1 MLGRVPQSGWV
12 LGRPRIAMAF
22 VNLSLL
28 LGTMLIGVPIMLHL
42 VMRQKPKQLVF
53 PAIRFIQKRHE
64 SNRRTLRLR
73 HWLLL
78 LLRCLVVA
86 LAALALARP
95 SVSSNLF
102 GNWIIITG
110 LALLSLLIGTLL
122 LVGLFTRQGRLLL
135 AGLAVVGA
143 AALAALG
150 TMLIGTLRQSDAS
163 LIGDRQA
170 PVAVVML
177 FDSSP
182 RMLYRRDNSTRLEQA
197 QEMAEGVVRELPPD
211 SQIAVLDSRAIAPVF
226 SLDLSAALKALERVQ
241 ITGAPRP
248 FDQLLGNA
256 LQLLEQ
262 SSLKRKEIYVYTDLT
277 AAAWELNDAA
287 RLRQQ
292 FQEAKDVGLYLIDV
306 GVEEPHNVAI
316 GALQL
321 SAEMMPE
328 NSQLTIR
335 TTVSCIGPGGKQAV
349 ELLVEDLDPT
359 LPMVQESKLVL
370 PTARVQS
377 RHEVELADNGT
388 ETVEFSVGGLAI
400 GTRHAIVRLVN
411 QDVLPIDD
419 QRYLTA
425 VVRPPWL
432 ILVVAPGDVNTSG
445 LVEAIAPYQHRVENR
460 AAYECLVITP
470 EEIPNHSLPDFAAV
484 ALLDPTPLPASSWA
498 KLGTY
503 VRDGGQL
510 AVFLGPE
517 AGDGSAF
524 HATEALELLP
534 GKLGHQYRAPGRDVY
549 LAPHSYEHP
558 ILRPFRSIQSAVPW
572 NEYPVFRHWS
582 LQDLAGDA
590 EVILRFGDQQPA
602 LLERRVGRGT
612 VLTMT
617 TPITEV
623 ERPGGRQAW
632 NELAAAND
640 WPRFILVNQI
650 IRYLTQHD
658 AGPFNFEAGQGVVL
672 ANPADQDP
680 ARYLLFTPS
689 GETQP
694 VQARDDK
701 VTIRTTETP
710 GIYRLKGERGG
721 PMIRGFAVNLPA
733 SASRLERTTPAQLD
747 TLLGADR
754 YQLARDQQQLVRVQ
768 GRQREGREFFPF
780 LVTLVVATL
789 ILEQL
794 LANRFYRDTV
804 AGSS

>member
-1 MLGRVPQSGWV
+1 M
-12 LGRPRIAMAF
+12 
-22 VNLSLL
+22 
-28 LGTMLIGVPIMLHL
+28 
-42 VMRQKPKQLVF
+42 
-53 PAIRFIQKRHE
+53 
-64 SNRRTLRLR
+64 
-73 HWLLL
+73 
-78 LLRCLVVA
+78 
-86 LAALALARP
+86 
-95 SVSSNLF
+95 
-102 GNWIIITG
+102 
-110 LALLSLLIGTLL
+110 LLIGTLL

-135 AGLAVVGA
+135 AGLAIVGA
-143 AALAALG
+143 ATLAALG
-150 TMLIGTLRQSDAS
+150 TTLIGTLRQSDAS

-292 FQEAKDVGLYLIDV
+292 FQEAQDVGLYLIDV
-306 GVEEPHNVAI
+306 GVEEPHNVAL

-321 SAEMMPE
+321 SAEMMSE

-388 ETVEFSVGGLAI
+388 EPVEFSVGGLAI
-400 GTRHAIVRLVN
+400 GTRHAIVRLVH

-432 ILVVAPGDVNTSG
+432 ILVVAPVDVNTSG

-470 EEIPNHSLPDFAAV
+470 EEIPNHGLPDFAAV
-484 ALLDPTPLPASSWA
+484 VLLDPTPLPASSWA

-534 GKLGHQYRAPGRDVY
+534 GRLGHQYRAGT
-549 LAPHSYEHP
+549 
-558 ILRPFRSIQSAVPW
+558 
-572 NEYPVFRHWS
+572 
-582 LQDLAGDA
+582 
-590 EVILRFGDQQPA
+590 
-602 LLERRVGRGT
+602 RRVPGSPQLRT
-612 VLTMT
+612 SDPACVSLD
-617 TPITEV
+617 PVRRSV
-623 ERPGGRQAW
+623 ERVPRVSPLESAGLGR
-632 NELAAAND
+632 
-640 WPRFILVNQI
+640 
-650 IRYLTQHD
+650 
-658 AGPFNFEAGQGVVL
+658 
-672 ANPADQDP
+672 
-680 ARYLLFTPS
+680 
-689 GETQP
+689 
-694 VQARDDK
+694 
-701 VTIRTTETP
+701 
-710 GIYRLKGERGG
+710 
-721 PMIRGFAVNLPA
+721 
-733 SASRLERTTPAQLD
+733 
-747 TLLGADR
+747 
-754 YQLARDQQQLVRVQ
+754 
-768 GRQREGREFFPF
+768 
-780 LVTLVVATL
+780 
-789 ILEQL
+789 
-794 LANRFYRDTV
+794 
-804 AGSS
+804 

>member
-1 MLGRVPQSGWV
+1 
-12 LGRPRIAMAF
+12 MAF

-28 LGTMLIGVPIMLHL
+28 LGTMLIGIPIALHL

-53 PAIRFIQKRHE
+53 PAIRFIKKRHE

-73 HWLLL
+73 HWILL
-78 LLRCLVVA
+78 LLRCLVIA

-102 GNWIIITG
+102 SNWIILIG
-110 LALLSLLIGTLL
+110 LTLLVLLIGTLL

-177 FDSSP
+177 VDSSP
-182 RMLYRRDNSTRLEQA
+182 RMLYRRENLTRLEQA
-197 QEMAEGVVRELPPD
+197 QEMADGVVRELPPD
-211 SQIAVLDSRAIAPVF
+211 SQVAVLDSRAIAPVF
-226 SLDLSAALKALERVQ
+226 SLDLSAARKAIDRVQ

-248 FDQLLGNA
+248 FDQLLGKA

-287 RLRQQ
+287 RLLQQ
-292 FQEAKDVGLYLIDV
+292 FEQAKDVGLYLIDV
-306 GVEEPHNVAI
+306 GVEEPQNVAV
-316 GALQL
+316 GTLEL
-321 SAEMMPE
+321 SAEMLPE
-328 NSQLTIR
+328 NSRLKIS
-335 TTVSCIGPGGKQAV
+335 TTVSCTGPGGKQAV

-359 LPMVQESKLVL
+359 LPMVQERELKL

-377 RHEVELADNGT
+377 RHEVELADNGR
-388 ETVEFSVGGLAI
+388 EPVEFTVSGLTS
-400 GTRHAIVRLVN
+400 GTRHAVVRLVN

-419 QRYLTA
+419 QRFLT
-425 VVRPPWL
+425 VVIRQPWL

-445 LVEAIAPYQHRVENR
+445 LVEVIAPHLYRVENR

-470 EEIPNHSLPDFAAV
+470 DEMPNHSLQDFAAV
-484 ALLDPTPLPASSWA
+484 VLLDPTPLPASSWE

-510 AVFLGPE
+510 AVFLGSE

-524 HATEALELLP
+524 HAPEALELLP

-558 ILRPFRSIQSAVPW
+558 ILRNFRSIQTAVPW

-582 LQDLAGDA
+582 LQDLANDA

-617 TPITEV
+617 TPITEI
-623 ERPGGRQAW
+623 ERPGKRQAW
-632 NELAAAND
+632 NELAASND
-640 WPRFILVNQI
+640 WPRAMLVNEML
-650 IRYLTQHD
+650 RYLTQHD
-658 AGPFNFEAGQGVVL
+658 AGRFNFEAGQDVVL
-672 ANPADQDP
+672 TNPADQDP
-680 ARYLLFTPS
+680 ARYLLFTPG

-710 GIYRLKGERGG
+710 GTYRLKGERDG
-721 PMIRGFAVNLPA
+721 PVLRGFSVNLPA
-733 SASRLERTTPAQLD
+733 SASRLERTSPEQLD
-747 TLLGADR
+747 KLFGADR

-780 LVTLVVATL
+780 LVTLVVAAL

-794 LANRFYRDTV
+794 LANRFYRDTNT
-804 AGSS
+804 GSA